1 MQLDSAQ
8 LNAVYSRL
16 LEALYNKATTNGSP
30 DELGLE
36 GAPSWADGA
45 DHTPGAVDLEPYQC
59 TLVATEWHR
68 QAEAQKCKATPQSAL
83 AYEALAVVR
92 MLGQQDFSGARVS
105 VQVLAGDRPVPV
117 RLRPICFPAAAPAA
131 WKALRA
137 MSSPDIWGRPP
148 SFRTVLLLL
157 RGLMAQVQAGLPPD
171 VLSGAVEA
179 AQRLAV
185 DIAAEAEAAAESGG
199 SPATAAKWPPL
210 DSDMAATV
218 LQLLLACHSAA
229 EGEQQTAD
237 SRGARGPLILDA
249 ADTAAAVQQAG
260 KGTLRSLCAQ
270 QEALP
275 FSLCYFLLEAF
286 HVCPAL
292 EDWTAATFG
301 GEAVDEITCVEP
313 DTPPVLLELQPA
325 GGGSALGGMQVSMS
339 FQRECGYLNC
349 CMPVR
354 QS

>member
-1 MQLDSAQ
+1 MQLDYAQ

-16 LEALYNKATTNGSP
+16 LEALYNKATTNGRP

-59 TLVATEWHR
+59 TLVATAWHR

-148 SFRTVLLLL
+148 SRRTVLLLL

-199 SPATAAKWPPL
+199 SPATAAKWTPL

-237 SRGARGPLILDA
+237 SSGARGPLILDA
-249 ADTAAAVQQAG
+249 ADTAAAVQR
-260 KGTLRSLCAQ
+260 TLPLLCSRPGRVPCAACVRSRRPCPSPSVTSFWKRSTCVLLWRTGQPPLLGGRPWMKSRARSRTRLLCFWSCSQ
-270 QEALP
+270 QVGALH
-275 FSLCYFLLEAF
+275 LEA
-286 HVCPAL
+286 CK
-292 EDWTAATFG
+292 
-301 GEAVDEITCVEP
+301 
-313 DTPPVLLELQPA
+313 
-325 GGGSALGGMQVSMS
+325 SA
-339 FQRECGYLNC
+339 
-349 CMPVR
+349 
-354 QS
+354 